1 MPIEKSNHTISRP
14 LSQLAGG
21 AKHSPLPEPAALDDL
36 RAKIRQIEQSQT
48 PFPKNGAD
56 LVSPTCTTSP
66 DHPEPS
72 PHAKEQKAAKGHCN
86 KGRCNKAHWSF
97 DIPEIDQALRQNQLN
112 PAALHEI
119 KPATYQDSHAALGFA
134 LALAGRRLDCNPGCT
149 TPLVP
154 APCDVR
160 RIWHPLRTRTSP
172 PHTKTGKLPD
182 YRTRNRVGFF
192 MGHGRGI
199 KRQCQRSDTSAR
211 HHCHQH
217 SRLCACS
224 RHGTKT
230 IQPTPAR
237 RLSLRAATNKTP
249 AILLTHHDTPGINMA
264 ETRWRIARAESEAA
278 PHLISAPGRA
288 KWNIILERAPNG
300 KSGLQ
305 WTLEWHH
312 ETYSFTS
319 GYPIGQSSASNDK
332 NRN

>member
-134 LALAGRRLDCNPGCT
+134 LALAGRRLIATPAAPLLWCLPPVMSGEFGIPYGPG
-149 TPLVP
+149 
-154 APCDVR
+154 
-160 RIWHPLRTRTSP
+160 LRHLIPKPENCLITEPGTESDFLWAMEE
-172 PHTKTGKLPD
+172 GL
-182 YRTRNRVGFF
+182 NA
-192 MGHGRGI
+192 
-199 KRQCQRSDTSAR
+199 SANADTSV
-211 HHCHQH
+211 
-217 SRLCACS
+217 
-224 RHGTKT
+224 GTTATDTRVFALVLGMVPKPSS
-230 IQPTPAR
+230 QPRPDA
-237 RLSLRAATNKTP
+237 
-249 AILLTHHDTPGINMA
+249 
-264 ETRWRIARAESEAA
+264 
-278 PHLISAPGRA
+278 
-288 KWNIILERAPNG
+288 
-300 KSGLQ
+300 
-305 WTLEWHH
+305 
-312 ETYSFTS
+312 
-319 GYPIGQSSASNDK
+319 
-332 NRN
+332 